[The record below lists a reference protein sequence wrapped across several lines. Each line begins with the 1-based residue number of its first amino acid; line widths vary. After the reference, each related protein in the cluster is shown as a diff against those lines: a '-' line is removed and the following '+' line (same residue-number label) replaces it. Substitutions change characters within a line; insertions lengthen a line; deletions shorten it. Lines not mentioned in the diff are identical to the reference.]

1 LKGTYNDLK
10 DSAYLKEVIAIHRK
24 GLGGAGGVAGQEEK
38 SSLPS
43 KTNESPLI

>member
-24 GLGGAGGVAGQEEK
+24 GLGGAGGVTGQKEEK
-38 SSLPS
+38 RG
-43 KTNESPLI
+43 